1 MISDNDLINRAKSL
15 VNPRTLSRNVEA
27 GKVASALVTKDG
39 NVYVGVNID
48 SDCDLGACA
57 EHIAIGGMVTGGE
70 KDIDVIVA
78 VNKEGE
84 VIAPCGR
91 CREYIYQISG
101 HNSQTRVLLRDG
113 KSMIIDE
120 LLPLHWKTDIKT
132 K

>member
-1 MISDNDLINRAKSL
+1 MISDNDLINQAKSL

-27 GKVASALVTKDG
+27 GKVASALVTTDG
-39 NVYVGVNID
+39 NVYTGVNID

-57 EHIAIGGMVTGGE
+57 EHNAIGSMVTAGE

-78 VNKEGE
+78 INKEGE

-101 HNSQTRVLLRDG
+101 HNANTRVILRDG

-120 LLPLHWKTDIKT
+120 LLPLHWKTDIK
-132 K
+132 